1 MVSAVLAA
9 AVLLG
14 SAHGSCAATTVRY
27 QSSKFPTLGDVPW
40 VQGQPASS
48 GLIGALVS
56 YPSSLRDPRV
66 NRSDGLVLWRLGAEI
81 AWYRPGTL
89 RARRLD
95 GRGSF
100 SAPLEGGGRTQLRFP
115 STGCWRL
122 TLWNNSGFGSK
133 IASVVA
139 RVVELPQKLGC
150 GATPVEGDWARAR
163 PRSSG
168 IRGGWGP
175 WLTPSGGLLLYTHA
189 HGAGLNMKV
198 PWWVSGKAGQT
209 LTLDGERLDSAGSF
223 HQEFP
228 MALSP
233 HGVFPSIVDV
243 PAPGCWL
250 LRLRTAKLAGVVV
263 VRAVDARG

>member
-9 AVLLG
+9 AVMLG
-14 SAHGSCAATTVRY
+14 SAQSNCAATSVRY
-27 QSSKFPTLGDVPW
+27 QASKFPGLSDTPW
-40 VQGQPASS
+40 VVAQPASA
-48 GLIGALVS
+48 GLLGALVS

-66 NRSDGLVLWRLGAEI
+66 NRSDGIVLWRLGAVI
-81 AWYRPGTL
+81 AWNRPGTL

-95 GRGSF
+95 GPGSF
-100 SAPLEGGGRTQLRFP
+100 STPLDNGGQTQLRFP
-115 STGCWRL
+115 SAGCWRL

-139 RVVELPQKLGC
+139 RVVDLPKKLGC
-150 GATPVEGDWARAR
+150 GATPVESDWARAR

-175 WLTPSGGLLLYTHA
+175 WLTPAGGALLYTHG

-209 LTLDGERLDSAGSF
+209 LTLDGLRLDTAGSF
-223 HQEFP
+223 RQEFP
-228 MALSP
+228 MAVSP
-233 HGVFPSIVDV
+233 KGVFPSIVDV
-243 PAPGCWL
+243 PAAGCWL
-250 LRLRTAKLAGVVV
+250 LRLRTARLAGVIV
-263 VRAVDARG
+263 VRAVDDRG